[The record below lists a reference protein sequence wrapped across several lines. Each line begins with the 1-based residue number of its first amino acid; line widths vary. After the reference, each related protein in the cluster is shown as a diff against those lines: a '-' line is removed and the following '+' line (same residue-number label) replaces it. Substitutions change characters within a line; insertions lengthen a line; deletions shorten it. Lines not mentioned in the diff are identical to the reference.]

1 MHKRVPASR
10 ELEGDKEKMRKLRR
24 LGVASGAALLSA
36 ALIAPMGSALAADP
50 MTTMVTDSYGAAA
63 SGEVLDLHLLGRH
76 VSFGTASVSS
86 TLDALAPK
94 LDAEAKGVATL
105 LVPASTA
112 VARFGDAAPD
122 EACAVPQV
130 QQLTGLL
137 GGEGLALPVVG
148 GLGLGG
154 LLPKLEIN
162 IGCAT
167 ASVAGSPADFVAESV
182 GGVLQV
188 RVALPEAISNLV
200 GTLRGTVNGLLQ
212 NVPGGGNLA
221 GLPVGDVLNVGGATQ
236 ALAPVQQLLG
246 GLGLPLVDSA
256 SGVTDLLSLEA
267 LAPVLNPTQTVDNL
281 LAGIENGDLLRIDL
295 GVATAQN
302 SGSVEKYL
310 SQAVSNGGVIEVL
323 PNFAGAD
330 KPLLRISI
338 AKSTATVQVDRAGA
352 VPTGS
357 ADNTIVRVESPLL
370 PNLNLASL
378 PIVGGLLGSTG
389 LPVVD
394 SVVPMVGDLL
404 GGVPVADG
412 VLGGL
417 LGFDATVK
425 GLGLKAGEGYIELSP
440 GMSVSILCDG
450 PISPLCTEISV
461 GAVKA
466 PEMLADGRMRVESS
480 AATIHLFKN
489 LNTLGLNGLPVVGD
503 LNLGTILGN
512 DLLGGVLAPITGAAG
527 LNIGEP
533 SDVPGIKISLAHA
546 VAEAGG
552 TKVMGAIQEQARDL
566 APVASAPAEIPAL
579 PRTGGLP
586 VDATAIPVLL
596 GASAGLRALVRR
608 RRNA

>member
-1 MHKRVPASR
+1 
-10 ELEGDKEKMRKLRR
+10 MRKLRR

-50 MTTMVTDSYGAAA
+50 TTTMVTDSYGAAA

-76 VSFGTASVSS
+76 VSFGAASVSS
-86 TLDALAPK
+86 TLDALKPQ
-94 LDAEAKGVATL
+94 LDAEAKGIATL

-122 EACAVPQV
+122 EACALPQV

-137 GGEGLALPVVG
+137 GGEGLNLPVVSG
-148 GLGLGG
+148 LGNLGLGG

-162 IGCAT
+162 VGCAT

-182 GGVLQV
+182 GGIL
-188 RVALPEAISNLV
+188 RIHVALPEAIQGIV
-200 GTLRGTVNGLLQ
+200 GTVRQTANGLLAQVPVAGGVQDLTNLPIANLLPIGDAASALAPVNGLL
-212 NVPGGGNLA
+212 GN
-221 GLPVGDVLNVGGATQ
+221 
-236 ALAPVQQLLG
+236 
-246 GLGLPLVDSA
+246 LGLPLGGA
-256 SGVTDLLSLEA
+256 AGVTDLLNLNA
-267 LAPVLNPTQTVDNL
+267 LAPVLNPTQTVDSL

-323 PNFAGAD
+323 PNFGGPD
-330 KPLLRISI
+330 KPLLRISV
-338 AKSTATVQVDRAGA
+338 AKSTATVQVDRLANA

-357 ADNTIVRVESPLL
+357 ADNTIVRIESPLL

-394 SVVPMVGDLL
+394 SVVPMVGNLL
-404 GGVPVADG
+404 GGVPVADN

-450 PISPLCTEISV
+450 LVTPLCTEISV

-489 LNTLGLNGLPVVGD
+489 LDTLGLTGLPVVGD
-503 LNLGTILGN
+503 LKLGSILGN

-546 VAEAGG
+546 MAEAGG
-552 TKVMGAIQEQARDL
+552 TKVMGAMQEQARDL
-566 APVASAPAEIPAL
+566 APVASAPAEIPSL

-608 RRNA
+608 RRSA

>member
-1 MHKRVPASR
+1 M
-10 ELEGDKEKMRKLRR
+10 
-24 LGVASGAALLSA
+24 LSA

-50 MTTMVTDSYGAAA
+50 TTTMVTDTYGAAA

-76 VSFGTASVSS
+76 VSFGSASVTS
-86 TLDALAPK
+86 TLDSLAPR
-94 LDAEAKGVATL
+94 LEAEAKGIATM

-122 EACAVPQV
+122 EACAIPQIA
-130 QQLTGLL
+130 QLTGLL
-137 GGEGLALPVVG
+137 GGEGLGELPLVG
-148 GLGLGG
+148 DLGLGGISLGG

-162 IGCAT
+162 LGCAT

-182 GGVLQV
+182 GGILHVS
-188 RVALPEAISNLV
+188 VALPEAIQGLV
-200 GTLRGTVNGLLQ
+200 GTVRGLVPDTLGSAGTVP
-212 NVPGGGNLA
+212 V
-221 GLPVGDVLNVGGATQ
+221 VGDLLNMTEGSP
-236 ALAPVQQLLG
+236 LAPVTGLFGQ
-246 GLGLPLVDSA
+246 LGLPLGLGDA
-256 SGVTDLLSLEA
+256 AGGILSLDA
-267 LAPVLNPTQTVDNL
+267 LAPVLGNPTQTVDNL
-281 LAGIENGDLLRIDL
+281 LAGIQNGDLLRIDL

-310 SQAVSNGGVIEVL
+310 SQAVANGGVVEVL
-323 PNFAGAD
+323 PNFGGAD

-357 ADNTIVRVESPLL
+357 ADNTIVRIESPLL
-370 PNLNLASL
+370 PDLNLASL

-394 SVVPMVGDLL
+394 SLVQPINGLL
-404 GGVPVADG
+404 GGVPVADD

-425 GLGLKAGEGYIELSP
+425 GLGLKSGPGYIELSP

-450 PISPLCTEISV
+450 LVSPLCSEISV

-466 PEMLADGRMRVESS
+466 PEMMPDGRMRVESS

-489 LNTLGLNGLPVVGD
+489 LDTLGLTGLPVLGD
-503 LNLGTILGN
+503 LKLGSILGN
-512 DLLGGVLAPITGAAG
+512 DLLGGLLAPVTGAAG

-533 SDVPGIKISLAHA
+533 SSVPGIKLSLAHA

-552 TKVMGAIQEQARDL
+552 TKVMGSIQEQARDL

>member
-1 MHKRVPASR
+1 MN
-10 ELEGDKEKMRKLRR
+10 KLRR

-36 ALIAPMGSALAADP
+36 ALIAPMGTAFAADP
-50 MTTMVTDSYGAAA
+50 TTTMVTDSYGAAA

-76 VSFGTASVSS
+76 VSFGAASVQS

-94 LDAEAKGVATL
+94 LDAEAKGIATM

-112 VARFGDAAPD
+112 VARFGDSVPA
-122 EACAVPQV
+122 EACALPQV

-148 GLGLGG
+148 DLGLGGLSLGG

-162 IGCAT
+162 VGCAT

-188 RVALPEAISNLV
+188 RVALPEAIQNIV
-200 GTLRGTVNGLLQ
+200 GTLRGTVNSALAA
-212 NVPGGGNLA
+212 VPGGGNLA
-221 GLPVGDVLNVGGATQ
+221 GLPIADLLNVGGATS
-236 ALAPVQQLLG
+236 ALQPVTGLLS
-246 GLGLPLVDSA
+246 GLGLPLVGSA
-256 SGVTDLLSLEA
+256 AGVTDLLSLNA

-302 SGSVEKYL
+302 RGSVSEYI
-310 SQAVSNGGVIEVL
+310 SQAVSNGGVIELL
-323 PNFAGAD
+323 PNFGGAD
-330 KPLLRISI
+330 KPLLRISV
-338 AKSTATVQVDRAGA
+338 AKSTATVQVNRAGGSA

-357 ADNTIVRVESPLL
+357 ADNTIVRIESPLL
-370 PNLNLASL
+370 PNLNLAGL
-378 PIVGGLLGSTG
+378 PIIGGMLGTSG

-394 SVVPMVGDLL
+394 SIVPMVGDLL

-412 VLGGL
+412 ILGGL

-425 GLGLKAGEGYIELSP
+425 GLGLKSGPGYIELSP

-466 PEMLADGRMRVESS
+466 PEMMANGGMKVESS
-480 AATIHLFKN
+480 AVTIHALKN
-489 LNTLGLNGLPVVGD
+489 LDTLGLTGLPVLGD
-503 LNLGTILGN
+503 LKLGSILGS
-512 DLLGGVLAPITGAAG
+512 DLLGGLLAPVTGAAG
-527 LNIGEP
+527 LNIGEA
-533 SDVPGIKISLAHA
+533 STVPGIKISLAHA

-552 TKVMGAIQEQARDL
+552 TKVMGATQEQARDL

>member
-1 MHKRVPASR
+1 
-10 ELEGDKEKMRKLRR
+10 LEGDKEKMFKLRR

-50 MTTMVTDSYGAAA
+50 NTTMVTDSYGAAA

-76 VSFGTASVSS
+76 VSFGAASVTSS
-86 TLDALAPK
+86 LDSLAPK
-94 LDAEAKGVATL
+94 LDAEAKGIATM

-122 EACAVPQV
+122 EACALPQV

-137 GGEGLALPVVG
+137 GGEGLQLPVVG
-148 GLGLGG
+148 DLGLGGISLGG

-162 IGCAT
+162 VGCAT

-188 RVALPEAISNLV
+188 RVALPEAIQGLV
-200 GTLRGTVNGLLQ
+200 GTVRGTVNQALSA
-212 NVPGGGNLA
+212 VPGAGNLT
-221 GLPVGDVLNVGGATQ
+221 GLPIADVLNVGSATQ
-236 ALAPVQQLLG
+236 ALAPVTGLLG
-246 GLGLPLVDSA
+246 GLSGLPVVGSA
-256 SGVTDLLSLEA
+256 SGVTDLLSLNA

-323 PNFAGAD
+323 PNFGGAD
-330 KPLLRISI
+330 NPLLRISI
-338 AKSTATVQVDRAGA
+338 AKSTATVQVDRVGA

-370 PNLNLASL
+370 PNLNLAGL

-404 GGVPVADG
+404 GGVPVADD

-425 GLGLKAGEGYIELSP
+425 GLGLKSGPGYIELSP

-450 PISPLCTEISV
+450 LVKPLCTEISV

-466 PEMLADGRMRVESS
+466 PQMMPDGRMRVESS

-489 LNTLGLNGLPVVGD
+489 LDTLGLTGLPVLGD
-503 LNLGTILGN
+503 LKLGSILGN
-512 DLLGGVLAPITGAAG
+512 DLLGGLLAPVTGAAG

-533 SDVPGIKISLAHA
+533 SDVPGIKLSLAHA

-566 APVASAPAEIPAL
+566 APVASAPAEIPSL

>member
-1 MHKRVPASR
+1 MF
-10 ELEGDKEKMRKLRR
+10 KLRR

-36 ALIAPMGSALAADP
+36 ALIAPMGTALAADP
-50 MTTMVTDSYGAAA
+50 TTTMVTDYYGAAA

-76 VSFGTASVSS
+76 VSFGAASVQS

-94 LDAEAKGVATL
+94 LDAEAKGIATM

-112 VARFGDAAPD
+112 VARFGDSVPA
-122 EACAVPQV
+122 EACALPQI

-148 GLGLGG
+148 DLGLGGLSLGG

-162 IGCAT
+162 VGCAT

-188 RVALPEAISNLV
+188 RLALPEAIQNIV
-200 GTLRGTVNGLLQ
+200 GTLRGTVNSALSA
-212 NVPGGGNLA
+212 VPGAGNVA
-221 GLPVGDVLNVGGATQ
+221 GLPIADLLNIGNATS
-236 ALAPVQQLLG
+236 ALQPVTGLLG
-246 GLGLPLVDSA
+246 GFGLPLVGSA
-256 SGVTDLLSLEA
+256 SGVTDLLSLNA

-302 SGSVEKYL
+302 RGSVSEYI
-310 SQAVSNGGVIEVL
+310 SQAVSNGGVIELL
-323 PNFAGAD
+323 PNFGGAD
-330 KPLLRISI
+330 KPLLRISV
-338 AKSTATVQVDRAGA
+338 AKSTATVQVNRAGGSA

-357 ADNTIVRVESPLL
+357 ADNTIVRIESPLL
-370 PNLNLASL
+370 PDLNLAGL
-378 PIVGGLLGSTG
+378 PIIGGMLGTSG

-394 SVVPMVGDLL
+394 SIVPMVGDLL

-412 VLGGL
+412 ILGGL

-425 GLGLKAGEGYIELSP
+425 GLGLKSGPGYIELSP

-466 PEMLADGRMRVESS
+466 PEMMANGGMKVESS
-480 AATIHLFKN
+480 AVTIHALKN
-489 LNTLGLNGLPVVGD
+489 LDTLGLTGLPVLGD
-503 LNLGTILGN
+503 LKLGSILGS
-512 DLLGGVLAPITGAAG
+512 DLLGGLLAPVTGAAG
-527 LNIGEP
+527 LNIGEA
-533 SDVPGIKISLAHA
+533 STVPGIKISLAHA

-552 TKVMGAIQEQARDL
+552 TKVMGATQEQARDL

>member
-1 MHKRVPASR
+1 M
-10 ELEGDKEKMRKLRR
+10 LKLRSR
-24 LGVASGAALLSA
+24 LGVASGAALLTA
-36 ALIAPMGSALAADP
+36 AMIAPMGTALAADP
-50 MTTMVTDSYGAAA
+50 TTTMVTDSYGAAA

-76 VSFGTASVSS
+76 VSFGAASVSS
-86 TLDALAPK
+86 SLDALAPR
-94 LDAEAKGVATL
+94 LEAEAKGVATL

-112 VARFGDAAPD
+112 VARFGDAAPA
-122 EACAVPQV
+122 EACALPQV

-137 GGEGLALPVVG
+137 GGEGINLPVVG
-148 GLGLGG
+148 DLGLGGISLGG

-162 IGCAT
+162 VGCAT
-167 ASVAGSPADFVAESV
+167 ASVAGTPADFVAESV
-182 GGVLQV
+182 GGILRVK
-188 RVALPEAISNLV
+188 VALPEAIQGLV
-200 GTLRGTVNGLLQ
+200 GTVRGLVPDTLASTGSIPVVSDLLNITDAASPLAPVTGLFDTL
-212 NVPGGGNLA
+212 GLG
-221 GLPVGDVLNVGGATQ
+221 GLPVIGGAAGGLTDALSLQ
-236 ALAPVQQLLG
+236 ALAP
-246 GLGLPLVDSA
+246 A
-256 SGVTDLLSLEA
+256 
-267 LAPVLNPTQTVDNL
+267 LNPTQTVDSL

-310 SQAVSNGGVIEVL
+310 SQAVANGGVVEVM
-323 PNFAGAD
+323 PNFGGVD

-338 AKSTATVQVDRAGA
+338 AKSTATVQVDRMKSA

-357 ADNTIVRVESPLL
+357 ADNTIVRIESPLL
-370 PNLNLASL
+370 PNLNLAGL
-378 PIVGGLLGSTG
+378 PIIGGMLGSTG

-394 SVVPMVGDLL
+394 SVVPMVGELL

-425 GLGLKAGEGYIELSP
+425 GLGLKSGQGYIELSP

-489 LNTLGLNGLPVVGD
+489 LDTLGLTGLPVVGD
-503 LNLGTILGN
+503 LKLGSILGN

-533 SDVPGIKISLAHA
+533 SNVPGIKLSLAHA

-552 TKVMGAIQEQARDL
+552 TKVMGATQEQARDL
-566 APVASAPAEIPAL
+566 APVANAPAEIPSL

-608 RRNA
+608 RRSA

>member
-1 MHKRVPASR
+1 
-10 ELEGDKEKMRKLRR
+10 
-24 LGVASGAALLSA
+24 
-36 ALIAPMGSALAADP
+36 
-50 MTTMVTDSYGAAA
+50 MVTDSYGAAA

-76 VSFGTASVSS
+76 VSFGSASVTS

-94 LDAEAKGVATL
+94 LDAEAKGIATA

-112 VARFGDAAPD
+112 VARFGDAAPA
-122 EACAVPQV
+122 EACALPQV

-137 GGEGLALPVVG
+137 GGEGINLPVVSELG

-154 LLPKLEIN
+154 LLPKLDIN
-162 IGCAT
+162 VGCAT
-167 ASVAGSPADFVAESV
+167 ASVAGTPADFVAESV
-182 GGVLQV
+182 GGIL
-188 RVALPEAISNLV
+188 RIHVAMPEAVQGIV
-200 GTLRGTVNGLLQ
+200 GTVRGLVSDTLGTLGASTGQDLTQLPIANLL
-212 NVPGGGNLA
+212 
-221 GLPVGDVLNVGGATQ
+221 DVAGATS
-236 ALAPVQQLLG
+236 ALQPATDLLG
-246 GLGLPLVDSA
+246 GLGLPLVGSA
-256 SGVTDLLSLEA
+256 SGVTDLLNLNA

-302 SGSVEKYL
+302 SGSVEKYI

-323 PNFAGAD
+323 PNFGGPD
-330 KPLLRISI
+330 KPLLRISV
-338 AKSTATVQVDRAGA
+338 AKSTATVQVDRMKSA

-370 PNLNLASL
+370 PNLNLAGL
-378 PIVGGLLGSTG
+378 PIIGGMLGSTG

-412 VLGGL
+412 ILGGL

-425 GLGLKAGEGYIELSP
+425 GLGLKAGEGYVELSP

-450 PISPLCTEISV
+450 PITPLCTEISV

-489 LNTLGLNGLPVVGD
+489 LDTLGLTGLPVVGD
-503 LNLGTILGN
+503 LKLGSILGN

-533 SDVPGIKISLAHA
+533 SNVPGIKISLAHA

-552 TKVMGAIQEQARDL
+552 TKVMGATQEQARDL
-566 APVASAPAEIPAL
+566 APVASAPAEIPSL

-608 RRNA
+608 RRSA

>member
-1 MHKRVPASR
+1 MF
-10 ELEGDKEKMRKLRR
+10 KLRR

-50 MTTMVTDSYGAAA
+50 TMTMVTDTYGAAA

-76 VSFGTASVSS
+76 VAFGTASVTS
-86 TLDALAPK
+86 TLDSLAPK
-94 LDAEAKGVATL
+94 LEAEAKGVATL

-122 EACAVPQV
+122 EACAIPEI

-137 GGEGLALPVVG
+137 GGEGLNLPVVG
-148 GLGLGG
+148 DLGLGGLSLGG

-162 IGCAT
+162 LGCAT

-182 GGVLQV
+182 GGILHVSL
-188 RVALPEAISNLV
+188 ALPEAIQGLV
-200 GTLRGTVNGLLQ
+200 GTVRSQVSGLLS
-212 NVPGGGNLA
+212 NVPGAGNLT
-221 GLPVGDVLNVGGATQ
+221 GLPIANLLPIGDAAS
-236 ALAPVQQLLG
+236 ALAPVNGLLG
-246 GLGLPLVDSA
+246 GLGLPLGLGGA
-256 SGVTDLLSLEA
+256 AGGVTDLLNLNA
-267 LAPVLNPTQTVDNL
+267 LAPVLNPTQTVDSL
-281 LAGIENGDLLRIDL
+281 LAGLENGDLLRIDL

-310 SQAVSNGGVIEVL
+310 SQAVANGGVVEVL
-323 PNFAGAD
+323 PNFGGAD

-357 ADNTIVRVESPLL
+357 ADNTIVRIESPLL
-370 PNLNLASL
+370 PNLNLAGL
-378 PIVGGLLGSTG
+378 PIIGGMLGSTG

-394 SVVPMVGDLL
+394 SVVPVVEGLL
-404 GGVPVADG
+404 GGVPVADD

-425 GLGLKAGEGYIELSP
+425 GLGLKSGPGYIELSP

-450 PISPLCTEISV
+450 LVSPLCSEISV

-466 PEMLADGRMRVESS
+466 PEMMPDGRMRVESS

-489 LNTLGLNGLPVVGD
+489 LDTLGLTGLPVLGD
-503 LNLGTILGN
+503 LKLGSILGN
-512 DLLGGVLAPITGAAG
+512 DLLGGLLAPITGAAG

-533 SDVPGIKISLAHA
+533 SDVPGIKLSLAHA

-552 TKVMGAIQEQARDL
+552 TKVMGATQEQARDL

>member
-1 MHKRVPASR
+1 MF
-10 ELEGDKEKMRKLRR
+10 KLRR

-50 MTTMVTDSYGAAA
+50 TTTMVTDTYGAAA

-76 VSFGTASVSS
+76 VSFGSASVTSS
-86 TLDALAPK
+86 LDSLAPR
-94 LDAEAKGVATL
+94 LEAEAKGIATM

-122 EACAVPQV
+122 EACAIPQI

-137 GGEGLALPVVG
+137 AGEGLNLPVVG
-148 GLGLGG
+148 DLGLGGLSLGG

-162 IGCAT
+162 VGCAT

-182 GGVLQV
+182 GGILHVS
-188 RVALPEAISNLV
+188 VALPEAIQGLV
-200 GTLRGTVNGLLQ
+200 GTVRSQVSGLLSNVPGAGNLTGLPIGDVLPIGDAAAALAPVNGLL
-212 NVPGGGNLA
+212 G
-221 GLPVGDVLNVGGATQ
+221 T
-236 ALAPVQQLLG
+236 
-246 GLGLPLVDSA
+246 LGLPLGGA
-256 SGVTDLLSLEA
+256 AGVTDLLSLNA
-267 LAPVLNPTQTVDNL
+267 LAPVLNPTQTVDSL
-281 LAGIENGDLLRIDL
+281 LAGLENGDLLRIDL

-310 SQAVSNGGVIEVL
+310 SQAVANGGVVEVL
-323 PNFAGAD
+323 PNFGGAD

-357 ADNTIVRVESPLL
+357 ADNTIVRIESPLL
-370 PNLNLASL
+370 PDLNLAGL
-378 PIVGGLLGSTG
+378 PIVGGMLGSTG

-394 SVVPMVGDLL
+394 SVVPVVEGLL
-404 GGVPVADG
+404 GGVPVADD

-425 GLGLKAGEGYIELSP
+425 GLGLKSGPGYIELSP

-450 PISPLCTEISV
+450 LVSPLCSEISV

-466 PEMLADGRMRVESS
+466 PEMLPDGRMRVESS

-489 LNTLGLNGLPVVGD
+489 LDTLGLTGLPVLGD
-503 LNLGTILGN
+503 LKLGSILGN
-512 DLLGGVLAPITGAAG
+512 DLLGGLLAPVTGAAG

-533 SDVPGIKISLAHA
+533 STVPGIKLSLAHA

-552 TKVMGAIQEQARDL
+552 TKVMGALQEQARDL
-566 APVASAPAEIPAL
+566 APVASSPAEIPAL

>member
-1 MHKRVPASR
+1 
-10 ELEGDKEKMRKLRR
+10 LEGDKEKMFKLRR

-36 ALIAPMGSALAADP
+36 ALIAPMGTALAADP
-50 MTTMVTDSYGAAA
+50 TTTMVTDSYGAAA

-76 VSFGTASVSS
+76 VSFGSASVTSS
-86 TLDALAPK
+86 LDALAPK
-94 LDAEAKGVATL
+94 LDAEAKGIATL

-112 VARFGDAAPD
+112 VARFGDAAPA
-122 EACAVPQV
+122 EACALPQV

-137 GGEGLALPVVG
+137 SGEGINLPVVSELG

-162 IGCAT
+162 VGCAT
-167 ASVAGSPADFVAESV
+167 ASVAGTPADFVAESV
-182 GGVLQV
+182 GGILRVH
-188 RVALPEAISNLV
+188 VALPEAIQGLV
-200 GTLRGTVNGLLQ
+200 GTVRSTVNGLLSQ
-212 NVPGGGNLA
+212 VPVANGVQDLTSLPIANL
-221 GLPVGDVLNVGGATQ
+221 LPIGDATS
-236 ALAPVQQLLG
+236 ALAPVNGLLG
-246 GLGLPLVDSA
+246 TLGVPLGGA
-256 SGVTDLLSLEA
+256 AGVTDLLNLNA

-302 SGSVEKYL
+302 SGSVEKYI

-323 PNFAGAD
+323 PNFGGID

-338 AKSTATVQVDRAGA
+338 AKSTATVQVDRMKSA

-370 PNLNLASL
+370 PNLNLAGL
-378 PIVGGLLGSTG
+378 PIIGGMLGSTG

-412 VLGGL
+412 ILGGL

-425 GLGLKAGEGYIELSP
+425 GLGLKAGEGYVELSP

-489 LNTLGLNGLPVVGD
+489 LDTLGLNGLPVVGD
-503 LNLGTILGN
+503 LKLGSILGN

-533 SDVPGIKISLAHA
+533 SNVPGIKISLAHA

-552 TKVMGAIQEQARDL
+552 TKVMGATQEQARDL
-566 APVASAPAEIPAL
+566 APVANAPAEIPSL

-608 RRNA
+608 RRSA

>member
-1 MHKRVPASR
+1 
-10 ELEGDKEKMRKLRR
+10 LEGDKEKMFKLRR

-50 MTTMVTDSYGAAA
+50 MTTMVKDSYGAAA

-76 VSFGTASVSS
+76 VSFGAASVTS
-86 TLDALAPK
+86 TLDSLAPK
-94 LDAEAKGVATL
+94 LDAEARGIATM

-112 VARFGDAAPD
+112 VARFGDTVPA
-122 EACAVPQV
+122 EACAVPEIQK
-130 QQLTGLL
+130 LTGLL
-137 GGEGLALPVVG
+137 AGDGLQLPVVG
-148 GLGLGG
+148 DLGLGGLSLGG

-162 IGCAT
+162 VGCAT

-182 GGVLQV
+182 GGILHVS
-188 RVALPEAISNLV
+188 VALPEAIQSLV
-200 GTLRGTVNGLLQ
+200 GTVRGL
-212 NVPGGGNLA
+212 VPDTLGTA
-221 GLPVGDVLNVGGATQ
+221 GSVPVVGDLLNMTEGSP
-236 ALAPVQQLLG
+236 LAPVSGLIGQ
-246 GLGLPLVDSA
+246 LGLPLGLGGA
-256 SGVTDLLSLEA
+256 AGGVTDILSLNA
-267 LAPVLNPTQTVDNL
+267 LAPVLNPTQTVDSL

-310 SQAVSNGGVIEVL
+310 SQAVANGGVVEVM
-323 PNFAGAD
+323 PNFGGAD

-357 ADNTIVRVESPLL
+357 ADNTIVRIESPLL
-370 PNLNLASL
+370 PDLNLASL

-394 SVVPMVGDLL
+394 SVVPVIGDLL
-404 GGVPVADG
+404 GGVPVADN

-425 GLGLKAGEGYIELSP
+425 GLGLKSGPGYIELSP

-450 PISPLCTEISV
+450 LVSPLCSEISV

-466 PEMLADGRMRVESS
+466 PEMTPDGRMRVESS

-489 LNTLGLNGLPVVGD
+489 LDTLGLTGLPVLGD
-503 LNLGTILGN
+503 LKLGSILGN
-512 DLLGGVLAPITGAAG
+512 DLLGGLLAPITGAAG

-533 SDVPGIKISLAHA
+533 SDVPGIKLSLAHA

>member
-1 MHKRVPASR
+1 
-10 ELEGDKEKMRKLRR
+10 
-24 LGVASGAALLSA
+24 
-36 ALIAPMGSALAADP
+36 
-50 MTTMVTDSYGAAA
+50 MVTDSYGAAA

-76 VSFGTASVSS
+76 VSFGVASVQS

-94 LDAEAKGVATL
+94 LDAEAKGIATM

-112 VARFGDAAPD
+112 VARFGDSVPA
-122 EACAVPQV
+122 EACALPQV

-148 GLGLGG
+148 DLAGGLGGLSLGG

-162 IGCAT
+162 VGCAT

-188 RVALPEAISNLV
+188 RLALPEAIQNIV
-200 GTLRGTVNGLLQ
+200 GTLRGTVNTALSA
-212 NVPGGGNLA
+212 VPGAGNVA
-221 GLPVGDVLNVGGATQ
+221 GLPIADLLNIGNATS
-236 ALAPVQQLLG
+236 ALEPVTGLLSG
-246 GLGLPLVDSA
+246 FGLPLVGSA
-256 SGVTDLLSLEA
+256 SGVTDLLSLNA
-267 LAPVLNPTQTVDNL
+267 LAPVLNPAQTVDNL

-302 SGSVEKYL
+302 RGSVSEYI
-310 SQAVSNGGVIEVL
+310 SQAVSNGGVIELL
-323 PNFAGAD
+323 PNFGGAD
-330 KPLLRISI
+330 KPLLRISV
-338 AKSTATVQVDRAGA
+338 AKSTATVQVNRAGGSA

-357 ADNTIVRVESPLL
+357 ADNTIVRIESPLL
-370 PNLNLASL
+370 PNLNLAGL
-378 PIVGGLLGSTG
+378 PIIGGMLGSSG

-394 SVVPMVGDLL
+394 AVVPMVGELL

-412 VLGGL
+412 ILGGL

-425 GLGLKAGEGYIELSP
+425 GLGLKSGPGYIELSP

-466 PEMLADGRMRVESS
+466 PEMLANGGMKVESS
-480 AATIHLFKN
+480 AVTIHALKN
-489 LNTLGLNGLPVVGD
+489 LDTLGLTGLPVLGD
-503 LNLGTILGN
+503 LKLGSILGS
-512 DLLGGVLAPITGAAG
+512 DLLGGLLAPVTGAAG
-527 LNIGEP
+527 LNIGEA
-533 SDVPGIKISLAHA
+533 STVPGIKISLAHA

-552 TKVMGAIQEQARDL
+552 TKVMGATQEQARDL

>member
-1 MHKRVPASR
+1 M
-10 ELEGDKEKMRKLRR
+10 
-24 LGVASGAALLSA
+24 LSA

-50 MTTMVTDSYGAAA
+50 TTTMVKDSYGAAA

-76 VSFGTASVSS
+76 VSFGAASVTS
-86 TLDALAPK
+86 TLDSLAPK
-94 LDAEAKGVATL
+94 LDAEAKGIATM

-112 VARFGDAAPD
+112 VARFGDAAPV
-122 EACAVPQV
+122 EACALPQV

-148 GLGLGG
+148 DLGLGLGG

-162 IGCAT
+162 VGCAT

-182 GGVLQV
+182 GGVLRV
-188 RVALPEAISNLV
+188 RVALPEAIQNIV
-200 GTLRGTVNGLLQ
+200 GTLRGTVNSALSA
-212 NVPGGGNLA
+212 VPGAGNLA
-221 GLPVGDVLNVGGATQ
+221 GLPIGDLLNVTDATS
-236 ALAPVQQLLG
+236 ALAPVTGLLG
-246 GLGLPLVDSA
+246 GLGLPLVGSA
-256 SGVTDLLSLEA
+256 SGITDMLSLNA

-310 SQAVSNGGVIEVL
+310 SQAVANGGVVEL
-323 PNFAGAD
+323 MPNFGGAD

-357 ADNTIVRVESPLL
+357 ADNTIVRIESPLL
-370 PNLNLASL
+370 PNLNLAGL
-378 PIVGGLLGSTG
+378 PIIGGLLGSTG

-412 VLGGL
+412 LLGGL

-480 AATIHLFKN
+480 AATIHLLKN
-489 LNTLGLNGLPVVGD
+489 LDTLGLTGLPVLGD
-503 LNLGTILGN
+503 LKLGSILGS
-512 DLLGGVLAPITGAAG
+512 DLLGGLLAPITGAAG
-527 LNIGEP
+527 LNIGEA
-533 SDVPGIKISLAHA
+533 STVPGIKLSLAHA

-596 GASAGLRALVRR
+596 GASAALRALVRR